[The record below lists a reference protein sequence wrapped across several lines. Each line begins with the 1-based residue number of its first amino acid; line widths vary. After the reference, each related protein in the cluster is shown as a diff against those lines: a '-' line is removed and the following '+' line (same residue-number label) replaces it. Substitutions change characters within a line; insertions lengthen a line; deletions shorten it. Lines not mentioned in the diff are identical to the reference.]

1 MSNWNQDKYIK
12 AWNFASNVHNGQLL
26 PASTIPYINHI
37 GLVAMEAMNS
47 VANNDEIK
55 NPDLLVICA
64 LLHDT
69 IEDTNT
75 TFEDVKSKF
84 GLDVAN
90 GVLALSKNTELSSK
104 QEQMKDSLER
114 IKMEPIEIWMVKLC
128 DRITNLQPPPS
139 HWDKAKITRYKNEAS
154 LILNELGEAN
164 NYLAQRLNN
173 KIKEYQQYE

>member
-1 MSNWNQDKYIK
+1 M
-12 AWNFASNVHNGQLL
+12 
-26 PASTIPYINHI
+26 
-37 GLVAMEAMNS
+37 
-47 VANNDEIK
+47 
-55 NPDLLVICA
+55 VICA

-75 TFEDVKSKF
+75 TFEDIKNKF

-139 HWDKAKITRYKNEAS
+139 HWGKAKITRYKNEAS

-164 NYLAQRLNN
+164 NYLAQRLNE
-173 KIKEYQQYE
+173 KIEEYQQYE